1 MALASGAVH
10 MAEALLRWCHPQRG
24 RMAPMD
30 FVPIAEANGMIV
42 EIGEWVFREAA
53 RQTQLWRSR
62 LDPRFQISV
71 NKSPVQFHRTDEDRA
86 RWLRELA
93 ALGLPPHAVT
103 VEITESLL
111 LDPSTT
117 VAEHLMALRT
127 AGIGVSL
134 DDFGT
139 GYSSLAYLQRYDI
152 DFIKIDKSF
161 MAGLAPRSNDLALC
175 KAMVVMAHQLGIA
188 VIAEGVE
195 TPAQRD
201 LLLEAGCDY
210 AQGFLFAQAMPAEA
224 FEDWFSRPRA

>member
-1 MALASGAVH
+1 MFH
-10 MAEALLRWCHPQRG
+10 
-24 RMAPMD
+24 
-30 FVPIAEANGMIV
+30 
-42 EIGEWVFREAA
+42 EAA

-71 NKSPVQFHRTDEDRA
+71 NKSPVQFHRTDADRA
-86 RWLRELA
+86 HWLRELA
-93 ALGLPPHAVT
+93 TLGLPHHAMA

-111 LDPSTT
+111 LDPSTN
-117 VAEHLMALRT
+117 VAEHLLALRA

-161 MAGLAPRSNDLALC
+161 VAGLAPRSNDLALC

-195 TPAQRD
+195 TGAQRD
-201 LLLEAGCDY
+201 LLLDAGCDY
-210 AQGFLFAQAMPAEA
+210 AQGFLFAPAMPAEA
-224 FEDWFSRPRA
+224 FEAWFNQRRA